1 MGRPLNKRYFAGAD
15 RPTVGCNY
23 HDGSSVVESAIISQ
37 RSNTQFRVA
46 GGGAAPITGGSLI
59 FADADPDT
67 IADNGGSW
75 ADFTLTFSAGD
86 SVRVASAEDSANDG
100 VYEIAIVTADLI
112 TLTDNVVLV
121 ANADDTTATLALVA
135 PNGVLARL
143 VDGAPAALGEMQVV
157 VEIDG
162 EADESA
168 RIINAHHV
176 KTFEGNTYTWPDTGG
191 AGGSRGDFD
200 EANLQSSDL

>member
-46 GGGAAPITGGSLI
+46 GGGGTPVSDYTDLA
-59 FADADPDT
+59 FADANPDT
-67 IADNGGSW
+67 ITRNGG
-75 ADFTLTFSAGD
+75 TVFSASGFVVGAT
-86 SVRVASAEDSANDG
+86 VRVASAENAANDG
-100 VYEIAIVTADLI
+100 VYLIVTASDTVL
-112 TLTDNVVLV
+112 TLEANVALVVNTDDE
-121 ANADDTTATLALVA
+121 AATLALVE

-200 EANLQSSDL
+200 EADLQSSDL